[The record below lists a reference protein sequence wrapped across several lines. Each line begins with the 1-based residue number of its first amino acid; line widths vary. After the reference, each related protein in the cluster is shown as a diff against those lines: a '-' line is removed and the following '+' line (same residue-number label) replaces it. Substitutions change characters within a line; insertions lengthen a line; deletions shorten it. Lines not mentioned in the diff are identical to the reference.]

1 MQSVATLL
9 LTFSI
14 FLKIVRN
21 IQLANAY
28 SQSPEKKPEK
38 WSRTPLAMTEAKDDF
53 SKSPSH
59 VGKSLENHSLVTNPF
74 LANTLNLYPL
84 KTPEN

>member
-1 MQSVATLL
+1 MAV
-9 LTFSI
+9 
-14 FLKIVRN
+14 
-21 IQLANAY
+21 
-28 SQSPEKKPEK
+28 
-38 WSRTPLAMTEAKDDF
+38 TEAKDDF

-74 LANTLNLYPL
+74 LANTLNLYTL